1 MISPRYITC
10 KTSISNGFWSCEH
23 IFSSNLPSLDA
34 LPWFCRA
41 TIEFLNIFSVK
52 RGSQTAQCGSLD
64 AGVADWMEQQQN
76 SYTGKVRLMSYK
88 YRYVFWF
95 K

>member
-1 MISPRYITC
+1 MISPRYITF
-10 KTSISNGFWSCEH
+10 KTSISNEFESCLNV
-23 IFSSNLPSLDA
+23 FSPKYNLKPIDS
-34 LPWFCRA
+34 LPWFC
-41 TIEFLNIFSVK
+41 TLKFFHINSVK